1 VNGAASLLVLAAIAI
16 AAPSDLVTLARPHFQ
31 ARLEVAMRADQPTP
45 EPLDGVPISLLIQND
60 SDVQDRLLSA
70 STPVAKCGRVR
81 RAFLVTGRQET
92 APVPEGIVISAQAS
106 ITL

>member
-16 AAPSDLVTLARPHFQ
+16 AAPSDLVTLARPHFP
-31 ARLEVAMRADQPTP
+31 ARLEVAMRADPPTP
-45 EPLDGVPISLLIQND
+45 EPPDGVPISLLIQND
-60 SDVQDRLLSA
+60 SDEEDRLLGA
-70 STPVAKCGRVR
+70 STPVAKCVGVC
-81 RAFLVTGRQET
+81 RAFLVNGRRET

>member
-16 AAPSDLVTLARPHFQ
+16 AAPSDLVTLVRPHFPAHPEAAIQ
-31 ARLEVAMRADQPTP
+31 AEPPTP
-45 EPLDGVPISLLIQND
+45 ETLDGVPISLLIQND
-60 SDVQDRLLSA
+60 SDEEDRLLGA
-70 STPVAKCGRVR
+70 STPVAKCVGVC
-81 RAFLVTGRQET
+81 RAFLVNGRRET